1 MTETIKLVGPG
12 LLTLIG
18 LALLIW
24 LVSGFVAID
33 ALRRRRTDYAGVF
46 EGRWFYAL
54 PQAVF
59 FIVFVAWQVPW
70 VPANVPWVG
79 DLLIAIPLILAQQM
93 AYLLRVVF
101 PTSKRLEKRLD
112 AECALLKEPD
122 EDRSEETTAAPN
134 AIEPPDDDSFF
145 GPDAIEPPV
154 DDSFFD
160 PDNADE

>member
-24 LVSGFVAID
+24 LVSGFVVID

-54 PQAVF
+54 PQALF

-70 VPANVPWVG
+70 VPANLPWVG

-112 AECALLKEPD
+112 AECELLKGSDEEQAEEP
-122 EDRSEETTAAPN
+122 TTARDATQAP
-134 AIEPPDDDSFF
+134 DDSFF
-145 GPDAIEPPV
+145 DPDATLAP